1 MRRRLILSTALIAL
15 AAVIVL
21 GVPLGIVDA
30 ARLRQDET
38 SRLEHEADAVAGAI
52 DDRLERGKQV
62 APALL
67 RSFIPSAHRITVRT
81 RGGLRITSGPPIAGD
96 TLKARAGAPLGG
108 SVIAEAPIG
117 ELRARVH
124 RAWLLIAAL
133 SLGGMLTAVAL
144 LSLIHI

>member
-52 DDRLERGKQV
+52 DDRLERGQDV
-62 APALL
+62 EPALL
-67 RSFIPSAHRITVRT
+67 RRFIPSTHR
-81 RGGLRITSGPPIAGD
+81 TS
-96 TLKARAGAPLGG
+96 R
-108 SVIAEAPIG
+108 
-117 ELRARVH
+117 R
-124 RAWLLIAAL
+124 
-133 SLGGMLTAVAL
+133 
-144 LSLIHI
+144 